1 MVATREQHV
10 TTLML
15 DVTLASADAAILL
28 CWEEKVKQK
37 KDCSLLLQSR
47 GGRVI
52 TTIKVIGPRNHEVSD
67 SNSSLPP
74 EFQAETKKK
83 KTNRQSNKLKL
94 AKLPQYHQRKVEEE
108 GLPPSRLMLEQAAA
122 APAKLTSP
130 EPNSS
135 QEKFQCDKCDYKT
148 ETLRGLNVHIGRKHK
163 EPEILRSDQQDTSLD
178 LSDAEEEREHSF
190 SLTNTTTT
198 HEESDLEFTS
208 SAESECGQCDFIGNS
223 RTAIEEHIVNNHSEC
238 TRCKSK
244 FETTKD
250 IRNHSYDY
258 EACDLAHV
266 NMVIQMGGRVVPL
279 R

>member
-108 GLPPSRLMLEQAAA
+108 GLPPFRPMLEQAAA
-122 APAKLTSP
+122 AAAPANLISP
-130 EPNSS
+130 EQNFS
-135 QEKFQCDKCDYKT
+135 QE
-148 ETLRGLNVHIGRKHK
+148 
-163 EPEILRSDQQDTSLD
+163 
-178 LSDAEEEREHSF
+178 SF
-190 SLTNTTTT
+190 SVTNV
-198 HEESDLEFTS
+198 
-208 SAESECGQCDFIGNS
+208 I
-223 RTAIEEHIVNNHSEC
+223 
-238 TRCKSK
+238 TRQKHC
-244 FETTKD
+244 
-250 IRNHSYDY
+250 
-258 EACDLAHV
+258 
-266 NMVIQMGGRVVPL
+266 VV
-279 R
+279 